1 MKTTNLLKI
10 LLIVFMTGAIWS
22 CSNEQLLDGS
32 ALGNGDASMVTFSF
46 DTRSSG
52 FAINNTGGSAVTED
66 DVLEV
71 VVLLFEKNKDELSF
85 YRETNKITSFT
96 NSSDL
101 KAFTIEIPKG
111 NYDIYVI
118 ANANATGTLI
128 ADAGISVGN
137 SKATIQQKL
146 KYSGT
151 SLLPIPMWG
160 EVKDVNATGEYA
172 SAAVTLIRMAAKV
185 DLLVGEAAKP
195 NFNLQSVHLYNYYN
209 EGYIIPGGVDSS
221 VPTIPATA
229 TKATDA
235 QGKPIPIN
243 YTGITL
249 DGGRGIA
256 IENKIYTY
264 EAEEGSTTTPLENIA
279 LVVGGIYGDDTAPSY
294 YRVDF
299 TEGLGEAKELISV
312 LRNNH
317 YQTTIKLVGER
328 GASTPEAAF
337 ENPPVNFETT
347 VTRWNQADLSNVE
360 LGGQSGANGPY
371 KLSVSQGSFAFTP
384 QARVATST
392 DNKLSITT
400 DYPTGWKVVKIVDAN
415 GNDINTASNSTTGW
429 LKLTPNSISTVGTNL
444 TMLELKANNGGNRK
458 GFIHI
463 SAGRLTYVVKIEQEG
478 LIKPEA
484 NSYIVKPNGSPLKIP
499 VSRVNKSMLGNQLVT
514 GDVFTAELVWTD
526 NSNKISASSNI
537 KSISVEGTGPT
548 GLLVIEPG
556 SAEGNA
562 VVAIKNASGKI
573 LWSWHIWVTDYAPTF
588 TGPGSF
594 MDRNLGAMSNN
605 PVNWIDNL
613 GLMYQWGRK
622 DPFPGSSATY
632 SYSATQIFNRDKVIN
647 ITQVDLSSKIANN
660 ATGYTGPNNLSNA
673 ISNPLSYYYLNW
685 EGDAHDW
692 FIGKDKAQNDS
703 LWSPTTKTVFDP
715 CPPGWRVPNNDDL
728 KVLNN
733 SGNFKS
739 ENGEWPTIYFGRRY
753 INDDYGGFYPAT
765 GNAPDDNSYANLEG
779 FNTTGGVWS
788 SEASRVDAIV
798 GTKNLGKLANALRFS
813 LDPDGVVVLGTYF
826 ENNKVVTKPN
836 NRAMGLPVR
845 CVRE

>member
-1 MKTTNLLKI
+1 M
-10 LLIVFMTGAIWS
+10 
-22 CSNEQLLDGS
+22 
-32 ALGNGDASMVTFSF
+32 
-46 DTRSSG
+46 
-52 FAINNTGGSAVTED
+52 
-66 DVLEV
+66 
-71 VVLLFEKNKDELSF
+71 
-85 YRETNKITSFT
+85 
-96 NSSDL
+96 
-101 KAFTIEIPKG
+101 
-111 NYDIYVI
+111 
-118 ANANATGTLI
+118 
-128 ADAGISVGN
+128 
-137 SKATIQQKL
+137 
-146 KYSGT
+146 
-151 SLLPIPMWG
+151 
-160 EVKDVNATGEYA
+160 
-172 SAAVTLIRMAAKV
+172 
-185 DLLVGEAAKP
+185 
-195 NFNLQSVHLYNYYN
+195 
-209 EGYIIPGGVDSS
+209 
-221 VPTIPATA
+221 
-229 TKATDA
+229 
-235 QGKPIPIN
+235 
-243 YTGITL
+243 
-249 DGGRGIA
+249 
-256 IENKIYTY
+256 
-264 EAEEGSTTTPLENIA
+264 
-279 LVVGGIYGDDTAPSY
+279 
-294 YRVDF
+294 
-299 TEGLGEAKELISV
+299 
-312 LRNNH
+312 RNNH

-337 ENPPVNFETT
+337 ENPPVNFEAT

-384 QARVATST
+384 QARVDTST

-594 MDRNLGAMSNN
+594 MDRNLGAMSNTPGN
-605 PVNWIDNL
+605 PKTH

-622 DPFPGSSATY
+622 DPFPGSTGKNDGVDPTLY
-632 SYSATQIFNRDKVIN
+632 T
-647 ITQVDLSSKIANN
+647 ITGTIDVVVGNVQS
-660 ATGYTGPNNLSNA
+660 NNLANA
-673 ISNPLSYYYLNW
+673 FANPLTYYVNSSSPF
-685 EGDAHDW
+685 DW
-692 FIGKDKAQNDS
+692 YRTSAGAEDNK
-703 LWSPTTKTVFDP
+703 LWDPTIKSVYDP
-715 CPPGWRVPNNDDL
+715 CPPGWRVP
-728 KVLNN
+728 KTTSVWEGLNN
-733 SGNFKS
+733 TNYIW
-739 ENGEWPTIYFGRRY
+739 NHNTLGRT
-753 INDDYGGFYPAT
+753 NESYGGFYPGAGRR
-765 GNAPDDNSYANLEG
+765 GNDYPSYQFVG
-779 FNTTGGVWS
+779 SSGRYWS
-788 SEASRVDAIV
+788 SEA
-798 GTKNLGKLANALRFS
+798 NATS
-813 LDPDGVVVLGTYF
+813 ASALDFDNGSTVYL
-826 ENNKVVTKPN
+826 NPN
-836 NRAMGLPVR
+836 GNYRAHSAAVR

>member
-384 QARVATST
+384 QARVDTST

-594 MDRNLGAMSNN
+594 MDRNLGAMSNTPGN
-605 PVNWIDNL
+605 PKTH

-622 DPFPGSSATY
+622 DPFPGSTEKY
-632 SYSATQIFNRDKVIN
+632 DGVDPTLYTITGTIN
-647 ITQVDLSSKIANN
+647 VVVGRVVQS
-660 ATGYTGPNNLSNA
+660 NNLANA
-673 ISNPLSYYYLNW
+673 FANPLTYYVNSSSPF
-685 EGDAHDW
+685 DW
-692 FIGKDKAQNDS
+692 YRTSAGAEDNK
-703 LWSPTTKTVFDP
+703 LWDPTIKSVYDP
-715 CPPGWRVPNNDDL
+715 CPPGWRVP
-728 KVLNN
+728 KTTSVWEGLNN
-733 SGNFKS
+733 TNYIW
-739 ENGEWPTIYFGRRY
+739 NNNTLGRT
-753 INDDYGGFYPAT
+753 NESYGGFYPGAGRR
-765 GNAPDDNSYANLEG
+765 GNDNLSYQFVGN
-779 FNTTGGVWS
+779 GGRYWS
-788 SEASRVDAIV
+788 SVANGISAS
-798 GTKNLGKLANALRFS
+798 ALDFDNGS
-813 LDPDGVVVLGTYF
+813 TVYL
-826 ENNKVVTKPN
+826 NPN
-836 NRAMGLPVR
+836 GNYRAHAASVR